1 MQERVQRIIDVLK
14 PAFAGTEVVLVGVND
29 GIVRVQIFASGC
41 HRGPPVEATL
51 ALLQEELMEE
61 IPESNSICGRT
72 EYWGELHSE

>member
-14 PAFAGTEVVLVGVND
+14 SAFAGTEVVLLGVND

-41 HRGPPVEATL
+41 HGGPPKEATL

-61 IPESNSICGRT
+61 IPEIK
-72 EYWGELHSE
+72 EIVAD

>member
-41 HRGPPVEATL
+41 HGGPPAEATL

-61 IPESNSICGRT
+61 IPEIK
-72 EYWGELHSE
+72 EVVAD